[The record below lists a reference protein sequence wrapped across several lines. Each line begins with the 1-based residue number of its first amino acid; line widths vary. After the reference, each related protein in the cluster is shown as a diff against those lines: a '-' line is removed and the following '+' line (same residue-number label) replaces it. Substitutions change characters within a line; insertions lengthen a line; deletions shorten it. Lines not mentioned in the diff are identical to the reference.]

1 MTVATLLS
9 GRVAAVQGPGFL
21 TLSCSQKVRR
31 CSSAPHWGRAQ
42 RKGPG
47 CERAAGCG
55 GGFKNLLLGFKQTVL
70 FPACHLPRG
79 PSAPCSVPA
88 EEEPLLLLLSALQE
102 VTVPGGQGGL
112 VAVNLSTAPQQTP
125 PCSGAERGAGT
136 GGCACGAW
144 LRGHLFAGVCAV
156 GTPPRAAPVSLT
168 AACPP

>member
-1 MTVATLLS
+1 M
-9 GRVAAVQGPGFL
+9 QGPGFL

-31 CSSAPHWGRAQ
+31 CSSAPHWGRPQ

-102 VTVPGGQGGL
+102 VTVPGGQGGV

-125 PCSGAERGAGT
+125 PCSGTERGAGDR
-136 GGCACGAW
+136 GLCLWCLAPRAP
-144 LRGHLFAGVCAV
+144 LRGGLCCGDATTCCSGESHRGLS
-156 GTPPRAAPVSLT
+156 SLGLLHGD
-168 AACPP
+168 PELL